1 MVVGILHIQLGNS
14 DGPLDRVYLS
24 HHLKDAGEGVP
35 KLHGLWGA
43 LRDHGL
49 IHA

>member
-1 MVVGILHIQLGNS
+1 MGIRHIQIGNS
-14 DGPLDRVYLS
+14 GGPLDRVCLIDC
-24 HHLKDAGEGVP
+24 LKDAGEGVP